1 MAELLFGSHRPR
13 IVGLFRS
20 FDVAGA
26 AGQTLSCTS
35 GGGLMGSVAT
45 TSPGAENEQAR
56 HEPLIGHG
64 MVVLFIALIG
74 CFTAWGVAADLTTPM
89 VAGFKRIFDMS
100 TFQASLVQLAYFGAY
115 FLLALPAAFINHRFS
130 YKVGILTGLILAA
143 LGAFAFYPASR
154 IMTYEAFLVALFA
167 MAAGCS
173 ILETSAN
180 PYVMSLG
187 SERTATRRLNLAQ
200 AFNPVGTNIGV
211 LLASTLILPKL
222 ADPVDIA
229 SLTPAQLHTIRAG
242 ELGAVM
248 APYLGLS
255 FLLILIAVA
264 IASQRAPQI
273 VEEFPDAGPHE
284 GGTGAL
290 FGVLWRNK
298 RYRFGVVAQF
308 ANVAAQVC
316 TWTYLIQYVE
326 QALGGSLEKGGV
338 YLQISLLI
346 FLASRFLM
354 TWVIG
359 RIRATRVLAVLAFTA
374 VLLCLFAM
382 SSPNLAGVIAVVS
395 LSFCLSLMFPT
406 IYGVALKGLG
416 PATKFGAAGLVM
428 AIVGGAIMPVVQ
440 GKLVDATSAALSFIV
455 PAACFAVVGLYAL
468 YDLKASPTV
477 IGGEPARDVPP
488 VRPPLPAPP
497 AGGPA

>member
-1 MAELLFGSHRPR
+1 MTSIAE
-13 IVGLFRS
+13 
-20 FDVAGA
+20 
-26 AGQTLSCTS
+26 Q
-35 GGGLMGSVAT
+35 SVAEE
-45 TSPGAENEQAR
+45 SNGAKSER
-56 HEPLIGHG
+56 LVGKG
-64 MVVLFIALIG
+64 MVVVFVALIS
-74 CFTAWGVAADLTTPM
+74 CFTAWGIAQDLTTPM

-115 FLLALPAAFINHRFS
+115 FLLALPAAFINQRFG
-130 YKVGILTGLILAA
+130 YKTGILTGLALAA
-143 LGAFAFYPASR
+143 LGAFLFFPASK
-154 IMTYEAFLVALFA
+154 IVTYEAFLVALFA

-187 SERTATRRLNLAQ
+187 PESTATRRLNLAQ

-248 APYLGLS
+248 GPYLGLA
-255 FLLILIAVA
+255 FLLSLIAVV
-264 IASQRAPQI
+264 IALQKAPPI
-273 VEEFPDAGPHE
+273 IEEFPDAGPHE
-284 GGTGAL
+284 GGTRGL

-316 TWTYLIQYVE
+316 TWTFLIQYVE
-326 QALGGSLEKGGV
+326 QALGGSLQKGGAF
-338 YLQISLLI
+338 LQASLLV
-346 FLASRFLM
+346 FLVSRFVM

-359 RIRATRVLAVLAFTA
+359 RIRATTVLAALAFLA
-374 VLLCLFAM
+374 VGLCVFAM
-382 SSPNLAGVIAVVS
+382 ASPNLAGVLAVVA

-428 AIVGGAIMPVVQ
+428 AIVGGAIMPLVQ
-440 GKLVDATSAALSFIV
+440 GSLVDATSAAFSFIV
-455 PAACFAVVGLYAL
+455 PAGCFAVVGLYAL
-468 YDLKASPTV
+468 YDLRSEPSVT
-477 IGGEPARDVPP
+477 GGEPVPEAAP
-488 VRPPLPAPP
+488 ATRPGPAQP
-497 AGGPA
+497 AGGAA

>member
-1 MAELLFGSHRPR
+1 MSSVVDKTAADELASARSQPL
-13 IVGLFRS
+13 VGK
-20 FDVAGA
+20 
-26 AGQTLSCTS
+26 
-35 GGGLMGSVAT
+35 
-45 TSPGAENEQAR
+45 
-56 HEPLIGHG
+56 G
-64 MVVLFIALIG
+64 MLVLFIALIA
-74 CFTAWGVAADLTTPM
+74 CFTAWGVAQDLTTPM

-115 FLLALPAAFINHRFS
+115 FLLALPAAFINQRFG
-130 YKVGILTGLILAA
+130 YKTGILAGLGLAA
-143 LGAFAFYPASR
+143 LGAFMFYPASK

-180 PYVMSLG
+180 PYVISLG
-187 SERTATRRLNLAQ
+187 PEATATRRLNLAQ

-222 ADPVDIA
+222 VDPVDVG
-229 SLTPAQLHTIRAG
+229 SLSAAQLHTIRAG

-248 APYLGLS
+248 APYLGLA
-255 FLLILIAVA
+255 FLLLMIAFA
-264 IASQRAPQI
+264 IASQKAPEI
-273 VEEFPDAGPHE
+273 VEEFPDEGPHE
-284 GGTGAL
+284 GGTRAL

-308 ANVAAQVC
+308 SNVAAQVC
-316 TWTYLIQYVE
+316 AWTFLIPYVE
-326 QALGGSLEKGGV
+326 QALGGSLEKGGF

-346 FLASRFLM
+346 FLASRFFM

-359 RIRATRVLAVLAFTA
+359 YIRATKVLAVLAFLA
-374 VLLCLFAM
+374 VGLCLFAM
-382 SSPNLAGVIAVVS
+382 SSPNMAGVIAVVS

-428 AIVGGAIMPVVQ
+428 AIVGGAIMPLVQ
-440 GKLVDATSAALSFIV
+440 GKLVDATSAAVSFIV
-455 PAACFAVVGLYAL
+455 PAACFVVVGLYAL
-468 YDLKASPTV
+468 YDLRARPSV
-477 IGGEPARDVPP
+477 AGGEPVRGASP
-488 VRPPLPAPP
+488 VRPVGPVRPARG
-497 AGGPA
+497 AV

>member
-1 MAELLFGSHRPR
+1 
-13 IVGLFRS
+13 
-20 FDVAGA
+20 
-26 AGQTLSCTS
+26 
-35 GGGLMGSVAT
+35 
-45 TSPGAENEQAR
+45 
-56 HEPLIGHG
+56 
-64 MVVLFIALIG
+64 
-74 CFTAWGVAADLTTPM
+74 M

-115 FLLALPAAFINHRFS
+115 FLLALPAAFINQRFG
-130 YKVGILTGLILAA
+130 YKTGILTGLGLAA
-143 LGAFAFYPASR
+143 IGAFAFYPASK

-180 PYVMSLG
+180 PYVLSLG
-187 SERTATRRLNLAQ
+187 PEGTATRRLNLAQ

-222 ADPVDIA
+222 SDPVDVS

-248 APYLGLS
+248 GPYLGLA

-264 IASQRAPQI
+264 IASQKAPPI
-273 VEEFPDAGPHE
+273 VEEFPDEGPHE
-284 GGTGAL
+284 GGVSGL
-290 FGVLWRNK
+290 FGVLWRSRHY
-298 RYRFGVVAQF
+298 RYGVIAQF

-316 TWTYLIQYVE
+316 TWTYLIQYV
-326 QALGGSLEKGGV
+326 QQSLGGSLEKGGF
-338 YLQISLLI
+338 YLQISLLV

-359 RIRATRVLAVLAFTA
+359 RVRATKVLAVLAFLA
-374 VLLCLFAM
+374 VAICVFAM
-382 SSPNLAGVIAVVS
+382 SSPNMAGVIAVVS

-428 AIVGGAIMPVVQ
+428 AIVGGAIMPLVQ
-440 GKLVDATSAALSFIV
+440 GWLVDETTPAFSFIV
-455 PAACFAVVGLYAL
+455 PAVCFAVVGLYGL
-468 YDLKASPTV
+468 YDLRTRTGAGTDV
-477 IGGEPARDVPP
+477 PARS
-488 VRPPLPAPP
+488 A
-497 AGGPA
+497 A